1 HRQFRHQPVIVNFS
15 FAQSFAKEI
24 LYGQLAVHHLFFRA
38 ELLVGVSYD
47 VETLYN
53 WDKKYIFGALVRGE
67 DSIVICG
74 LGGRN
79 SDTLTCLHPYYAQT
93 YKREL
98 SPAMPPQPQK
108 GSLLDEL
115 EATQKEV
122 AATNAAKATG
132 EKPRKLA
139 VAEI

>member
-1 HRQFRHQPVIVNFS
+1 IKGK
-15 FAQSFAKEI
+15 A
-24 LYGQLAVHHLFFRA
+24 
-38 ELLVGVSYD
+38 
-47 VETLYN
+47 
-53 WDKKYIFGALVRGE
+53 FGALVRGKE
-67 DSIVICG
+67 GIAVCG

-79 SDTLTCLHPYYAQT
+79 NDTLTTLHPYNAQT
-93 YKREL
+93 CKREL
-98 SPAMPPQPQK
+98 SPATPPQPQK

-122 AATNAAKATG
+122 AATNAAKVTG